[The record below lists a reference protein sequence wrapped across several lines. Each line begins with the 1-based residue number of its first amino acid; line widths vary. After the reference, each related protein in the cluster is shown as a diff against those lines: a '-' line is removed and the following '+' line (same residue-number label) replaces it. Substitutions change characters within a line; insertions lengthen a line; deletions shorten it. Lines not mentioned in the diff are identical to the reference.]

1 MALRPVIYPVEKVS
15 IVKYLVEKYL
25 DLRLALYIG
34 IINCNLEVSRGV
46 LYVCECVCV

>member
-1 MALRPVIYPVEKVS
+1 MALRPVKYPVGEVS

-25 DLRLALYIG
+25 DLRLALQIG
-34 IINCNLEVSRGV
+34 VINCNLEVSRGV